1 MLIEILT
8 GKKRHEKF
16 HVLKDL
22 SFDISKG
29 SVVGII
35 GPNGAG
41 KSTLLKILAG
51 TLDKSSGAIEI
62 NGKISAILELGTG
75 FHPEYT
81 GRENIIM
88 GGMCLGMSRSEVNSK
103 IQSIIDFSELEGVI
117 DQPFKTYSSGMQA
130 RLTFATAISV
140 NPDIFIVDEALA
152 AGDAYFVS
160 KCLMR
165 IREICT
171 SGATVLFVSH
181 STDLVRRLCSRA
193 LLIESGSIVM
203 DGSALDLTSF
213 YDRKVLDST
222 SVQFELNLKEES
234 RGVKTYSDD
243 VEIKSIQILNEN
255 GKQQYAFYQYQK
267 LDIVINI
274 DVKKVLLNPSVWI
287 RLMRA
292 DGVQVTSWLSQEPN
306 EVKLGEFKPGR
317 ERLIVQIDNILVG
330 DGTFLLTVALF
341 PYKNEA
347 QSAFYIDPLCMWE
360 NSIAIELKRQGRPL
374 STVFDQPMNV
384 VRG

>member
-1 MLIEILT
+1 
-8 GKKRHEKF
+8 
-16 HVLKDL
+16 
-22 SFDISKG
+22 
-29 SVVGII
+29 
-35 GPNGAG
+35 
-41 KSTLLKILAG
+41 
-51 TLDKSSGAIEI
+51 
-62 NGKISAILELGTG
+62 
-75 FHPEYT
+75 
-81 GRENIIM
+81 
-88 GGMCLGMSRSEVNSK
+88 
-103 IQSIIDFSELEGVI
+103 
-117 DQPFKTYSSGMQA
+117 
-130 RLTFATAISV
+130 
-140 NPDIFIVDEALA
+140 
-152 AGDAYFVS
+152 
-160 KCLMR
+160 
-165 IREICT
+165 
-171 SGATVLFVSH
+171 
-181 STDLVRRLCSRA
+181 
-193 LLIESGSIVM
+193 M
-203 DGSALDLTSF
+203 DGSALDVTSF

-274 DVKKVLLNPSVWI
+274 HVKKALLNPSVWI

-341 PYKNEA
+341 PYKNKE